1 MRNLISNF
9 LRGLLLVVPMAAAIY
24 VVWYLY
30 NFLDSLIPVAK
41 NIPGLSFLLVVLL
54 ITITGSYA
62 KRYNTGL
69 LIWFENFIKDVP
81 LLSLIY
87 SSIKDLMTSF
97 VGEEKKFNKPVLV
110 KVESN
115 LYKPGFVTSQDLK
128 NEGLPGKVSVYLPH
142 SYNFSGNVFITEK
155 KNIIPLKNSS
165 SDVMKYIVSGGI
177 SGGIKAWLWKS
188 FLLFN

>member
-1 MRNLISNF
+1 MRNLINNF

-41 NIPGLSFLLVVLL
+41 NIPGLSFILVVLL
-54 ITITGSYA
+54 ITIAGSYA

-69 LIWFENFIKDVP
+69 VNWFENFIKDVP
-81 LLSLIY
+81 LLNLIY

-97 VGEEKKFNKPVLV
+97 MGEKTKFNKPVLV
-110 KVESN
+110 KVEAS
-115 LYKPGFVTSQDLK
+115 LYKPGFVTSEDLK
-128 NEGLPGKVSVYLPH
+128 NVGLNGKVSVYLPH

-165 SDVMKYIVSGGI
+165 SEVMKYIVSGGI
-177 SGGIKAWLWKS
+177 SGAIKA
-188 FLLFN
+188 

>member
-1 MRNLISNF
+1 MRNLINNF

-41 NIPGLSFLLVVLL
+41 NIPGLSFILVVLL
-54 ITITGSYA
+54 ITIAGSYA

-69 LIWFENFIKDVP
+69 VNWFENFIKDIP
-81 LLSLIY
+81 LLNLIY

-97 VGEEKKFNKPVLV
+97 MGEKKKFNKPVLV
-110 KVESN
+110 KVEAS
-115 LYKPGFVTSQDLK
+115 LYKPGFVTSEDLK
-128 NEGLPGKVSVYLPH
+128 NVGLNGKVSVYLPH

-165 SDVMKYIVSGGI
+165 SEVMKYIVSGGI
-177 SGGIKAWLWKS
+177 SGSIKA
-188 FLLFN
+188 

>member
-1 MRNLISNF
+1 MRNLINNF

-41 NIPGLSFLLVVLL
+41 NIPGLSFILVVLL
-54 ITITGSYA
+54 ITIAGSYA

-69 LIWFENFIKDVP
+69 INWFENFIKDVP
-81 LLSLIY
+81 LLNLIY

-97 VGEEKKFNKPVLV
+97 MGEKKKFNKPVLV
-110 KVESN
+110 KVEAS
-115 LYKPGFVTSQDLK
+115 LYKPGFVTSEDLK
-128 NEGLPGKVSVYLPH
+128 NVGLNGKVSVYLPH
-142 SYNFSGNVFITEK
+142 SYNFSGNVFITKK

-165 SDVMKYIVSGGI
+165 SEVMKYIVSGGI
-177 SGGIKAWLWKS
+177 SGAIKA
-188 FLLFN
+188 

>member
-1 MRNLISNF
+1 MRNLINNF

-41 NIPGLSFLLVVLL
+41 NIPGLSFILVVLL
-54 ITITGSYA
+54 ITIAGSYA

-69 LIWFENFIKDVP
+69 VNWFENFIKDVP
-81 LLSLIY
+81 LLNLIY

-97 VGEEKKFNKPVLV
+97 MGEQKKFNKPVLV
-110 KVESN
+110 KVEAN
-115 LYKPGFVTSQDLK
+115 LYKPGFVTSEDLK
-128 NEGLPGKVSVYLPH
+128 NVGLNGKVSVYLPH

-165 SDVMKYIVSGGI
+165 SEVMKYIVSGGI
-177 SGGIKAWLWKS
+177 SGAIKA
-188 FLLFN
+188 

>member
-1 MRNLISNF
+1 MRNLINNF

-41 NIPGLSFLLVVLL
+41 NIPGLSFILVVLL
-54 ITITGSYA
+54 ITIAGSYA

-69 LIWFENFIKDVP
+69 VNWFENFIKDVP
-81 LLSLIY
+81 LFNLIY

-97 VGEEKKFNKPVLV
+97 MGEKKKFNKPVLV
-110 KVESN
+110 KVEAS
-115 LYKPGFVTSQDLK
+115 LYKPGFVTSEDLK
-128 NEGLPGKVSVYLPH
+128 NVGLNGKVSVYLPH

-165 SDVMKYIVSGGI
+165 SEVMKYIVSGGI
-177 SGGIKAWLWKS
+177 SGAIKA
-188 FLLFN
+188 